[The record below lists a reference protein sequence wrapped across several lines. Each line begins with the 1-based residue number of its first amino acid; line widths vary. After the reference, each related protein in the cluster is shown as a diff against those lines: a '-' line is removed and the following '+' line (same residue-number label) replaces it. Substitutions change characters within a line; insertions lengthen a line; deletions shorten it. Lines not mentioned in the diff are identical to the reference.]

1 MKTAEPPAT
10 EELLSRAAS
19 GDGLAMGDLL
29 ARYRDRLRR
38 MVALRMDSRLAAR
51 VDASDIVLDA
61 LAAAASQMSGYLRD
75 RSIPFYLWLRRIA
88 WHRLVD
94 VYRRHVGRQCRSVLR
109 EEPLGLNDDS
119 AMQLSDQL
127 LASKADPVRRLI
139 RDELRA
145 RVKAMLVQLSE
156 QDQEILV
163 LHHLEQL
170 SMSECAV
177 IMNVSMAAA
186 KKRYVRAIARLR
198 DLLGPVENGWQ
209 IKSSDAS
216 HQRKF

>member
-51 VDASDIVLDA
+51 VDASDIVQDA

-127 LASKADPVRRLI
+127 LQQSRSGPPSD

-145 RVKAMLVQLSE
+145 PSMDARAIERTRPEKLSSSFGA
-156 QDQEILV
+156 I
-163 LHHLEQL
+163 

-186 KKRYVRAIARLR
+186 KTRYVRAIARLR